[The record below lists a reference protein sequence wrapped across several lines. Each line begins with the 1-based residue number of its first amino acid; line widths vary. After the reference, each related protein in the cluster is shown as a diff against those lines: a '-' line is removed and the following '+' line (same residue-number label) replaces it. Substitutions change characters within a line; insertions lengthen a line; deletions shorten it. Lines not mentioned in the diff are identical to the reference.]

1 MEWNAWCLLPI
12 EAFVSG
18 KNHRFHESLLSSSLE
33 RIVLESV
40 NRHSGLN
47 VSLSDQ
53 RKAFPISVSSN
64 NNNSFSRG
72 HWIIFLLYLL
82 GMNPGVQY

>member
-53 RKAFPISVSSN
+53 RRQTRRGGFSN
-64 NNNSFSRG
+64 FCL
-72 HWIIFLLYLL
+72 IK
-82 GMNPGVQY
+82 